1 MEVDMKTAIF
11 IKTYTPD
18 VPWLA
23 YCLKSI
29 AKFVTGVSE
38 IVIAV
43 QDEDA
48 PAIAALGLSRE
59 RIVVVPRYTS
69 DGYLDQEIHKL
80 VAYRYTDAHQILY
93 FDSDCLAIRPLS
105 PDALL
110 IDGKPRCLMTPY
122 TKLVNSDGS
131 QATPWRD
138 ITSKAIGQP
147 VAWEWMRQHPMLVNR
162 RALIDFGSFMTIKHG
177 KDVESYIIGQPA
189 RAFSEWNALHGWAYH
204 YEPDYF
210 SWWNTEENGVPEP
223 FIRQF
228 WSWGGITPEIGM
240 QMENILA

>member
-1 MEVDMKTAIF
+1 MKTALF

-29 AKFVTGVSE
+29 ARFVTGISE

-43 QDEDA
+43 QEEDA
-48 PAIAALGLSRE
+48 TAVKALGLSRE
-59 RIVVVPRYTS
+59 RVIVVPRYTS

-93 FDSDCLAIRPLS
+93 FDSDCLAIRPFS
-105 PDALL
+105 PSDLM

-122 TKLVNSDGS
+122 SKLVNADGS

-138 ITSKAIGQP
+138 ITSKAIGKP
-147 VAWEWMRQHPMLVNR
+147 VELEWMRAHPMLVPR
-162 RALIDFGSFMTIKHG
+162 RALIDFGTFMLIHHG
-177 KDVESYIIGQPA
+177 VDVERYIIRQPP

-210 SWWNTEENGVPEP
+210 SWWNTEEKGVPEP
-223 FIRQF
+223 FVKQS
-228 WSWGGITPEIGM
+228 WSWGGLTPEIIA
-240 QMENILA
+240 EYEHILS